1 MRVLGLDV
9 GEKRIGIAISDELGI
24 TSRGLMVLERKGV
37 NEDVKKVVEIA
48 EQNCVDKIVIGLPVN
63 MNGTYGK
70 GVENVKKFGEKLKS
84 IYNAQI
90 IYWDERLTT
99 VAAQKVLIDAD
110 ISRKKRKGVIDKLAA
125 VLILQSFLDY
135 LHNIDSNGKLL

>member
-24 TSRGLMVLERKGV
+24 TSRGLMVLERKGF

-48 EQNCVDKIVIGLPVN
+48 EQNSVDKIVIGLPVN

-70 GVENVKKFGEKLKS
+70 GVENVKKFGEKLRS
-84 IYNAQI
+84 IYKAQV

-99 VAAQKVLIDAD
+99 VAAHKVLIDAD

>member
-24 TSRGLMVLERKGV
+24 TSRGLMVLERKGF

-48 EQNCVDKIVIGLPVN
+48 EQNSVDKILIGLPVN

-70 GVENVKKFGEKLKS
+70 GVENVKKFGEKLRS
-84 IYNAQI
+84 IYKAQV

>member
-24 TSRGLMVLERKGV
+24 TSRGLMVLERKGF

-48 EQNCVDKIVIGLPVN
+48 EKNCVDKIVIGLPVN

-84 IYNAQI
+84 IYNAQV